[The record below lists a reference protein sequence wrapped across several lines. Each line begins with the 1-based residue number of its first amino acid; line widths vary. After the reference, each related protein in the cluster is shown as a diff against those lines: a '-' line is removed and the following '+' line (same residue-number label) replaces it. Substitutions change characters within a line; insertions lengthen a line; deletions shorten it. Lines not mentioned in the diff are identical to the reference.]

1 MILPQLESE
10 THVAGVCGMFFFD
23 DNIHIL
29 SEGNEFGARLSK
41 LAREKGILLMACDQC
56 ALRRGYTEGDF
67 SECGSGTLSPKG
79 LVAGATV
86 GCFPQLYEALSG
98 ANLDQVITL

>member
-1 MILPQLESE
+1 MNVAYVFKTDMSATFQLATMILPQLESE

-41 LAREKGILLMACDQC
+41 LAKEKGILLLAGELC
-56 ALRRGYTEGDF
+56 ALRSGYTEGDVC
-67 SECGSGTLSPKG
+67 ECGS
-79 LVAGATV
+79 
-86 GCFPQLYEALSG
+86 
-98 ANLDQVITL
+98 